1 MALLDKT
8 DAEIDQYFGL
18 SSALVSQSQTA
29 ETYADG
35 LTSSEA
41 LYTSYKD
48 LETIRKDCEDRG
60 IKSLAD
66 LGAGISRMAFF
77 FEEMKS
83 SVEVS
88 TYEIV
93 EERVQTAKQAYA
105 SFFKREPRHIYQ
117 HDIKVCDF
125 PKRDAYFLYLPVGKT
140 LRKIIH
146 ELKKATLDK
155 TRYLYVVESHGDLIP
170 FICDVLPELKLEA
183 KYPLSTKRHHP
194 DLHVFSFRRD
204 IAHQELELNYIEKTL
219 FDLKKSKE
227 VLLGK
232 KRLSMAE
239 LIPLMD
245 ELEKSDDVQIII
257 EEERMDIGPTYW
269 IGDILG
275 FENGAKPGSLILCQP
290 PRTISLESINGFFIP
305 EGKIK
310 ELIELRKLSK
320 QKPVPRKIFIRPELI
335 LELSDGSLHPI
346 S

>member
-18 SSALVSQSQTA
+18 SSALISQSQTE

-117 HDIKVCDF
+117 NDIKVCDF
-125 PKRDAYFLYLPVGKT
+125 PKRDAYFVYLPVGKT

-146 ELKKATLDK
+146 ELKKATLGE
-155 TRYLYVVESHGDLIP
+155 TRYLYVIESHGDLIP
-170 FICDVLPELKLEA
+170 FLRDVLPELKLEA
-183 KYPLSTKRHHP
+183 TYPLTTKRHHP
-194 DLHVFSFRRD
+194 DLHVFSLRRNLD
-204 IAHQELELNYIEKTL
+204 QQDAEIKFIEEKLLKLDKENEIL
-219 FDLKKSKE
+219 FDKD
-227 VLLGK
+227 
-232 KRLSMAE
+232 RLSMAQ
-239 LIPLMD
+239 LIPLLD
-245 ELEKSDDVQIII
+245 ELEKKEDVQIII
-257 EEERMDIGPTYW
+257 EEEREDLGTTHW
-269 IGDILG
+269 IGDILA
-275 FENGAKPGSLILCQP
+275 FENGARPGSLILCQP
-290 PRTISLESINGFFIP
+290 PRTISLESIVGFFIP
-305 EGKIK
+305 EGKMK
-310 ELIELRKLSK
+310 ELIEKRKVAK